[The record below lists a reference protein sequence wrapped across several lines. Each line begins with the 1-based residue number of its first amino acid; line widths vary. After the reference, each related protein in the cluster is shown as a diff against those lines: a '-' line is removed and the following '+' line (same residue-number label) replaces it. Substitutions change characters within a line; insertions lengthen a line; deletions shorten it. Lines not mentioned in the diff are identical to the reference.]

1 MESLLSKFQL
11 AIRSAALIF
20 RTRNASGKDQIRRL
34 PLYVTAIFYIKN
46 KLRRGLSSLEIIL
59 VLMKK
64 ITEKKLVTSVMIL
77 LSTMMILIATF
88 PPNIAIAQS
97 ILVVGA
103 DDAKITATDN
113 QGNVY
118 EAIYIQNGSCATG
131 WQFLARKVFPNGFI
145 SQQSACV
152 SPPCDSAS
160 FPQGLHIIRNNNL
173 NQWELSFVDQGGQEW
188 MFVFSGGGTFI
199 QA

>member
-1 MESLLSKFQL
+1 
-11 AIRSAALIF
+11 
-20 RTRNASGKDQIRRL
+20 
-34 PLYVTAIFYIKN
+34 
-46 KLRRGLSSLEIIL
+46 
-59 VLMKK
+59 
-64 ITEKKLVTSVMIL
+64 
-77 LSTMMILIATF
+77 MILIATF